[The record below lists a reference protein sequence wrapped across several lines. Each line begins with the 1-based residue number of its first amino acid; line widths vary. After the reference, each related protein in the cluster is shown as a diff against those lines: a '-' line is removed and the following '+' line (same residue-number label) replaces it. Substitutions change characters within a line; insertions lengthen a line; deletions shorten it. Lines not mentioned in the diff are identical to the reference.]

1 MEVKFEASRGG
12 LIKFKKRSHFYNIEV
27 QAKAARA
34 DIQAAASY
42 PENLAK
48 IINKVG
54 YGNSKLDFQ
63 CR

>member
-27 QAKAARA
+27 QAKAA
-34 DIQAAASY
+34 SY

-48 IINKVG
+48 TINKVG